1 MNCIN
6 ITIYLKEISCHAIV
20 PILYVEKE
28 SIFDKTRRR
37 INRAPK
43 ISANLSNEQIRYLGS
58 KFVERKTRPRRKGEG
73 ERVEGRVQK

>member
-28 SIFDKTRRR
+28 SIFDKTRR